1 MIFLS
6 SVEFFPTLLYIH
18 PAEKAVEK
26 NLKKFEKISKN
37 LLTTEERCDIITKLS
52 RKRAAKRSLKI
63 EQRREKYKHKVCAR
77 TELENF

>member
-1 MIFLS
+1 MTKNRQCDIIAKLS
-6 SVEFFPTLLYIH
+6 
-18 PAEKAVEK
+18 EKTEAVTFKSES
-26 NLKKFEKISKN
+26 KKFEKISKN
-37 LLTTEERCDIITKLS
+37 LLTTDERCDIITKLS